1 MARVLLRAR
10 GLLGSPQPSPCYQR
24 GPRFLSSPSSS
35 RLSFSTSPHLTS
47 SFSLKKKDAYKLPE
61 TPCRTR
67 FAPSPTGFMH
77 LGSLRTALYN
87 YLLARATGGQFIL
100 RIEDTDRT
108 RLVPGAEQK
117 LFEDLEWA
125 GLLYDEGPDKGGPY
139 GPYRQSERLPLYK
152 KHADQLIREGKA
164 YRCFCSPSAL
174 DELRRTAHESGLS
187 TNYPGTCRDISLEE
201 SDERASRGEPFA
213 VRFKSGEKP
222 LVVQDFVYRRFRNQN
237 PEEDFVILKRDGFP
251 TYHFANVVD
260 DHHMKIT
267 HVIRGAEWLIST
279 PKHVEMYQA
288 FGWEP
293 PQFGHIGLLV
303 DKKRQ
308 KLSKRDKSANLAYY
322 QDHHV
327 LPEALLN
334 YLVFLGWRAPQGKDG
349 VLTLQEMVDNFTT
362 QFSKGDIIASQSK
375 LRYLQNQHLKNL
387 VSAEPKTPAQAAR
400 VDQAFVAPIR
410 AAVEQAKRQPPDPAH
425 EDLVGPELPEP
436 RILTDPRY
444 AADLFRLTYTTK
456 DFASHAPAELAAD
469 AVARVRYFVWSVPR
483 RVLEAQLGAAGRLDA
498 LFFLVGSEGA
508 AGGAGEVT
516 QVTQKQR
523 QQLARPVA
531 RALAMLRARA
541 EELDE
546 ARWEGAALK
555 EVLEKAAADDEYLA
569 LFGLE
574 AEPAESEEGKSKAK
588 RSTPQALN
596 QHVWVPLRWALVAS
610 EKGLPIANTMEV
622 LGREESLRRLKV
634 AEEAAENVASE
645 HWVPPTSAA
654 APESE

>member
-1 MARVLLRAR
+1 
-10 GLLGSPQPSPCYQR
+10 
-24 GPRFLSSPSSS
+24 
-35 RLSFSTSPHLTS
+35 
-47 SFSLKKKDAYKLPE
+47 
-61 TPCRTR
+61 
-67 FAPSPTGFMH
+67 MH

-125 GLLYDEGPDKGGPY
+125 GLSYDEGPDKGGRC

-152 KHADQLIREGKA
+152 DHADQLIREGKA
-164 YRCFCSPSAL
+164 YRCFCSPQAL

-187 TNYPGTCRDISLEE
+187 TNYPGTCRDIPLEE
-201 SDERASRGEPFA
+201 SDDRASRGERFA
-213 VRFKSGEKP
+213 VRFKSGKQP

-293 PQFGHIGLLV
+293 PQFGHLGLLV
-303 DKKRQ
+303 DKNRQ
-308 KLSKRDKSANLAYY
+308 KLSKRDKSATLEYY

-334 YLVFLGWRAPQGKDG
+334 YLVFLGWRAPHGKDG
-349 VLTLQEMVDNFTT
+349 VLTLQEMVDNFTM
-362 QFSKGDIIASQSK
+362 QFSKGDIMASHTK

-387 VSAEPKTPAQAAR
+387 VSAEPKTPAQISYL
-400 VDQAFVAPIR
+400 DQHFVSPLKTAT
-410 AAVEQAKRQPPDPAH
+410 EQAKCHPDPNH
-425 EDLVGPELPEP
+425 KNLIGPELPNP
-436 RILTDPRY
+436 RILTEPRFLV
-444 AADLFRLTYTTK
+444 DLFRLTHTTK
-456 DFASHAPAELAAD
+456 DLATHEPAQLTAD
-469 AVARVRYFVWSVPR
+469 AVTRLRYFVWSVPR
-483 RVLEAQLGAAGRLDA
+483 SLLESQLGVTGSLDT
-498 LFFLVGSEGA
+498 LIFLTGPEGTPLT
-508 AGGAGEVT
+508 GEMEVT
-516 QVTQKQR
+516 QEQR
-523 QQLARPVA
+523 QRLAQPVA
-531 RALAMLRARA
+531 RALAMLRTKL
-541 EELDE
+541 EGVDE
-546 ARWEGAALK
+546 AGWEGAALK
-555 EVLEKAAADDEYLA
+555 EVLEKVAAEEEYMA
-569 LFGLE
+569 LFGLGSKS
-574 AEPAESEEGKSKAK
+574 EPAESEEDKHKGKGSN
-588 RSTPQALN
+588 PQAFN

-622 LGREESLRRLKV
+622 LGREETLRRLRV
-634 AEEAAENVASE
+634 AEEAAESVASDN
-645 HWVPPTSAA
+645 WVPSASAA
-654 APESE
+654 VPESG